1 MYYLY
6 ILYSAEAD
14 KYYVGHSEYPW
25 NRQQQHLTNN
35 GTKYTGSY
43 KDWEMVAIL
52 QVSENR
58 GDAVRLE
65 KFIKKQKSRNLIL
78 KLIDPNVPLTGTLAQ
93 LVRVPHVRD

>member
-1 MYYLY
+1 MYYIY
-6 ILYSAEAD
+6 ILYSADAD
-14 KYYVGHSEYPW
+14 KYYVGHSEDPW
-25 NRQQQHLTNN
+25 ARQDQHLSNN

-43 KDWEMVAIL
+43 KDWQMMAVL

-65 KFIKKQKSRNLIL
+65 KFIKNQKSRNLIL
-78 KLIDPNVPLTGTLAQ
+78 KMIDPNVPLTGTLAL